1 MAFRRYGGLSY
12 APNNNIFKTN
22 YVTSNNLTISEQ
34 IGLSGVTGAT
44 GDSGSSNSTRIVNK
58 SDIDVNYNDILNV
71 GCIRFADGTTQCT
84 AATTMPLTSSKF
96 TSDATILIPFLVK
109 EIQNLRREL
118 NELKFD
124 LQIQTDE
131 PDHPI

>member
-1 MAFRRYGGLSY
+1 
-12 APNNNIFKTN
+12 
-22 YVTSNNLTISEQ
+22 
-34 IGLSGVTGAT
+34 
-44 GDSGSSNSTRIVNK
+44 
-58 SDIDVNYNDILNV
+58 
-71 GCIRFADGTTQCT
+71 
-84 AATTMPLTSSKF
+84 MPLTSSKF